1 MANGPMNRTFT
12 SSGPSDSELI
22 QDALRGD
29 AHAFEMLVQRHHS
42 VIYRFLYH
50 FMGNPSDAE
59 DITQETFL
67 NIHRKLRSHNPAQSF
82 CSWIMTIA
90 RNLAISHHRR
100 RTPAPLDPA
109 MLAAAIKDVTPN
121 PEQELLAKEA
131 GEEVHMAL
139 QRLPAETR
147 EILIMRYILDIPL
160 QGVAELLN
168 IPEGTAKSRVF
179 KARNA
184 LREQLERNSPV
195 TSQASKADSE

>member
-1 MANGPMNRTFT
+1 MNRI
-12 SSGPSDSELI
+12 SNGSGPSDSDLI
-22 QDALRGD
+22 RNTLRGD
-29 AHAFEMLVQRHHS
+29 DRAFETLVHRHHS
-42 VIYRFLYH
+42 IIYRFLYH

-82 CSWIMTIA
+82 NSWIMTIA
-90 RNLAISHHRR
+90 RNLAISYHRR

-131 GEEVHMAL
+131 GEEVHLAL

-184 LREQLERNSPV
+184 LREQLERKIPI
-195 TSQASKADSE
+195 TPQASSAIHD